1 MFLKDSLLWPSV
13 RELLNENYIL
23 LDKVPANLTYLFQP
37 VDVQG
42 VPNGYVKR
50 FIKKNVTLSSGMQ
63 TRVTRVLDEGK
74 GIKG

>member
-42 VPNGYVKR
+42 VSNGYVKR
-50 FIKKNVTLSSGMQ
+50 FIKKDFTLSSGMQ
-63 TRVTRVLDEGK
+63 IRVTRALDEGK

>member
-1 MFLKDSLLWPSV
+1 MFLKDPLLWPSV

-23 LDKVPANLTYLFQP
+23 LDKVSANLTYLFQP

-42 VPNGYVKR
+42 VSNGYVKR
-50 FIKKNVTLSSGMQ
+50 FIKKNFTLSSGMQ